1 MAQCAA
7 PKTSGII
14 RKSSRLR
21 DREVPPAGGSRRGA
35 RLRGNGDRGTCLTE
49 GGSFTPPSSGFNGEY
64 DKQSACSLMVKTLA
78 FCRARE
84 LPSHSLQ
91 SFKKYKLNLSKFVLN
106 LFADFVQSFFFDA
119 GNVLPPLC
127 RRGSS
132 NNEIFFKI
140 SEND

>member
-1 MAQCAA
+1 M
-7 PKTSGII
+7 
-14 RKSSRLR
+14 
-21 DREVPPAGGSRRGA
+21 PPAGGSRRGA

-64 DKQSACSLMVKTLA
+64 DKQSACSLMGKTLA

-84 LPSHSLQ
+84 VPSHSLQ

-119 GNVLPPLC
+119 GNVASGYTEFFGYLFL
-127 RRGSS
+127 RKLGASADAVA
-132 NNEIFFKI
+132 EHEDLIFPWG
-140 SEND
+140 